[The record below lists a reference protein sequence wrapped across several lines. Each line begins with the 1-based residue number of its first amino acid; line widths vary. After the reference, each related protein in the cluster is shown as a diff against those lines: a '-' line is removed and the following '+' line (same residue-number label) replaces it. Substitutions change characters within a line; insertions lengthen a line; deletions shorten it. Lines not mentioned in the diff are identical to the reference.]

1 MNQNLTGL
9 FLGAGASFD
18 VGMPLVW
25 ELTSKTKNWL
35 TPEKL
40 RSFNEGWKKEGSG
53 VPDVVIED
61 LIGVMNR
68 DDLHYESI
76 LGYLEVQFRRDGVNA
91 AGYHTIY
98 SWMVELVYMQ
108 LYLQHIGSA
117 KFILERLDLYRGI
130 KVLYES
136 NTPLWVFS
144 LNHDSI
150 VEMIAKKLSIPLHSG
165 FTDTKI
171 ELPRRDSDGKVI
183 GTLFAQVITKH
194 DLDYECMRFPN
205 PPSPGIYLLKLH
217 GSLDIFVYNDNFDLI
232 KILPEGD
239 SPESVIESL
248 RVTNEELVYMDSHAH
263 GGKVKALN
271 EIAYADFDGEMQFLR
286 RTLLSGAKKFHEQ
299 SSQVLPKSML
309 KHFASNLNFLQCLIC
324 IGYGFG
330 DQHINLIIKD
340 WLEQSS
346 ERSIKIVSPRAGG
359 VPDFL
364 LHLAPQVDLVASGAT
379 EFFDGLA
386 GIERTEKELLGK
398 KIFLATRRLGPET
411 SEKAL
416 LEFNRVERARQ
427 LSTLAKVARSATID
441 EQIHD
446 LEAVAENASAAELE
460 SIKRFLTILESMS

>member
-1 MNQNLTGL
+1 MEQNLTGL

-25 ELTSKTKNWL
+25 DLTSKTKSWL

-40 RSFNEGWKKEGSG
+40 RAFNEGWKKQGSG
-53 VPDVVIED
+53 VSDLVIED
-61 LIGVMNR
+61 LISVMSR

-76 LGYLEVQFRRDGVNA
+76 LGYLEIQFRRRGINA

-108 LYLQHIGSA
+108 LYLQHIGGA
-117 KFILERLDLYRGI
+117 QFILEHLDLYRGL

-150 VEMIAKKLSIPLHSG
+150 VEMIAKKLSIPLYSG

-171 ELPRRDSDGKVI
+171 ELPRRGPDGKII
-183 GTLFAQVITKH
+183 GSLFAESITKY
-194 DLDYECMRFPN
+194 DLDHGCMRFPN
-205 PPSPGIYLLKLH
+205 PPCPGIYLLKLH

-232 KILPEGD
+232 KILPEDD

-248 RVTNEELVYMDSHAH
+248 RATNEELVYVDTHAH

-271 EIAYADFDGEMQFLR
+271 EIAYADFEGEMQFLR
-286 RTLLSGAKKFHEQ
+286 RTLLSGAKKFHDQ

-309 KHFASNLNFLQCLIC
+309 KHFASNINFLQCLIC

-364 LHLAPQVDLVASGAT
+364 LHLAPQVELVASGAT

-398 KIFLATRRLGPET
+398 KIFLATRRLGPEK
-411 SEKAL
+411 SGKAL
-416 LEFNRVERARQ
+416 EEFNRLERDRQ
-427 LSTLAKVARSATID
+427 LTILANVARSATKD
-441 EQIHD
+441 AQIPNF
-446 LEAVAENASAAELE
+446 ESIAESASAAELE
-460 SIKRFLTILESMS
+460 PIKRFLQILESMS